1 MLNGHLDSVSSLH
14 FRGFPLDTFIEILVI
29 AQRYEHFKVSPS
41 CALECSRL
49 NPQQQKQIIFFKKD
63 IRGTA
68 YLPAENEI
76 KHISLA
82 PHKDLLKMT
91 LKPHYTSPNS
101 KSARRKDGGNT
112 SRNEHRQGLS
122 EINSNSIET
131 NQSESLT
138 KGVMGN

>member
-1 MLNGHLDSVSSLH
+1 M
-14 FRGFPLDTFIEILVI
+14 
-29 AQRYEHFKVSPS
+29 
-41 CALECSRL
+41 
-49 NPQQQKQIIFFKKD
+49 
-63 IRGTA
+63 
-68 YLPAENEI
+68 

-101 KSARRKDGGNT
+101 KSARRKDGGGNT
-112 SRNEHRQGLS
+112 SRSGHRQGLS

-131 NQSESLT
+131 KQSESLT